1 MNTVRIASATLLLS
15 ALVGISATLPA
26 HADDA
31 PQQPT
36 VVMDGA
42 DLFTDNEESSLVQV
56 IERNSEN
63 YDLHFVVETIPSL
76 GGEKLETFSLQR
88 ANELGV
94 GEADKDNGVFIL
106 VSRDDRVVRFELG
119 GGVTETVSDDE
130 MTGIINSVVT
140 PSFKSGAYKDGV
152 EAGMTAVGAEHVG
165 IVPAQKGYNPLF
177 FGMLLLVGLAL
188 IFPIVLLVRW
198 IRRAVGERAANRA
211 KNRATKCHAIV
222 KEFVQT
228 LKASPLESDEYK
240 NLSNE
245 AARLAWLKK
254 NHPDVAKA
262 LKVVSNEKK
271 PSTELID
278 KPLFTP
284 IDAGGHHFI
293 SVLRRGSIALSSWA
307 LIGSTTFYNQV
318 SINTANANIEAA
330 NRAGQKAL
338 DEESVEDKKKREGA
352 AEAKKIW
359 RKLSQN
365 ARRKMRQ
372 AKTEAEQK
380 RLLADATGSSA
391 YFPLVHSLFLGENS
405 SNLGS
410 SGSTHRSSSSS
421 SSSYSSSD
429 YSSGSFGGGSFDGG
443 GGSGSW

>member
-1 MNTVRIASATLLLS
+1 MKTTRTIAATLLLS
-15 ALVGISATLPA
+15 ALIGVPATLPA
-26 HADDA
+26 NADET
-31 PQQPT
+31 PQPPT

-42 DLFTDNEESSLVQV
+42 DLFSSSEESSLVETIKQ
-56 IERNSEN
+56 NSEN

-76 GGEKLETFSLQR
+76 GKETLEAFSLKR

-130 MTGIINSVVT
+130 MAGIINSVVT

-152 EAGMTAVGAEHVG
+152 EAGMTAVGTEHVSLAS
-165 IVPAQKGYNPLF
+165 VQKGYSPLF
-177 FGMLLLVGLAL
+177 FSMLLLIGLAL

-198 IRRAVGERAANRA
+198 IRRTVGERVANRA
-211 KNRATKCHAIV
+211 KDRATKCHAIV
-222 KEFVQT
+222 KEFVRT
-228 LKASPLESDEYK
+228 LKASSSELNEYK
-240 NLSNE
+240 NLPNE
-245 AARLAWLKK
+245 PARLAWLKK

-293 SVLRRGSIALSSWA
+293 SVLRKGSIALSSWA

-338 DEESVEDKKKREGA
+338 NEESVEDKKKREGL

-372 AKTEAEQK
+372 AKTKAEQK
-380 RLLADATGSSA
+380 QLLADATGSSA
-391 YFPLVHSLFLGENS
+391 YFPIVHSLFLGENS
-405 SNLGS
+405 SNSGS

-421 SSSYSSSD
+421 SGYSSSD